1 MLIVFFFSLNG
12 LTMLID
18 EFLQVTFAESHQ
30 AANLAVRN
38 APLGDPEVERL
49 RFDTQLGGGFCN
61 G

>member
-1 MLIVFFFSLNG
+1 MLIFFSLNG

-30 AANLAVRN
+30 AANLAVGN
-38 APLGDPEVERL
+38 PPLGDPEVERL
-49 RFDTQLGGGFCN
+49 RFHPQLGGGFCN